1 MTVND
6 RTVGVME
13 GQSGV
18 LGINYT
24 ATFGKSMM
32 SDRRLM
38 YVNPNHGDATDN
50 GNTGEN
56 PEQPFLT
63 VAAALARTRDNRG
76 DVIFVGQ
83 NDAWT
88 YGGGSTWQT
97 AIAEEV
103 TITTEGVS
111 IIGTNP
117 GGLGVYWNPVTA
129 AGAGTCITVHAMDV
143 LISGF
148 AFEGGAEGGT
158 GIYALWDG
166 ATMFGE
172 NMIVRDCYFDSDM
185 DIGIQLN
192 FSWNCEISG
201 CNFQECD
208 SVGIYC
214 DTADSGAD
222 YNRIHHNIFHDCGAG
237 GIGAISLQ
245 GCSENH
251 IWANS
256 IFNGSAQ
263 GGGAATDEGIDTAG
277 GGDNQVFDNYFS
289 CANAG
294 VGAGDYDDL
303 NSASATDAW
312 VANHVMTGLAI
323 TNPA

>member
-1 MTVND
+1 MTMND
-6 RTVGVME
+6 RTAGYMP
-13 GQSGV
+13 GQDGV
-18 LGINYT
+18 LGVKYT
-24 ATFGKSMM
+24 STFAKSMM
-32 SDRRLM
+32 SDSRLL
-38 YVNPNHGDATDN
+38 YVNPNHPDATDN
-50 GNTGEN
+50 GNTGQN

-63 VAAALARTRDNRG
+63 VAAALLQTRDNYG

-83 NDAWT
+83 NDSWT

-97 AIAEEV
+97 PIAEEITV
-103 TITTEGVS
+103 TTEGVS
-111 IIGTNP
+111 IIGVSP

-129 AGAGTCITVHAMDV
+129 AGAGVCIAVNAMDV

-158 GIYALWDG
+158 GIYAEWDG
-166 ATMFGE
+166 TTLFGE
-172 NMIVRDCYFDSDM
+172 NMVIKDCYFDSDM

-214 DTADSGAD
+214 DTADNGAD
-222 YNRIHHNIFHDCGAG
+222 YNRIHHNVCHDCGVG